1 MPFNPFVTTQP
12 QQQQQGMGGINPL
25 QGFQAYSQFSGQGGL
40 GSLFGGGA
48 GGTGGTAAG
57 SSAGGGSSALAS
69 AGPWA
74 ALAALIVANE
84 SGAREGGYRDE
95 DTGEYLQ
102 DLFGGKVLEQ
112 DFNQRFLPKLVGEDF
127 EDDKLGLGADASVAA
142 DLSTFDFSNAWDTF
156 KDHGLLSKLF

>member
-1 MPFNPFVTTQP
+1 MPYNPFITTQP

-40 GSLFGGGA
+40 GSLFGGGSSGGAAA
-48 GGTGGTAAG
+48 GGSSGG
-57 SSAGGGSSALAS
+57 SALAS

-74 ALAALIVANE
+74 ALAAAIIANE
-84 SGAREGGYRDE
+84 SSARDGGYRDE
-95 DTGEYLQ
+95 DTGDYLQ